1 MRVDELIELLK
12 ECPQDAELIIQ
23 KDSEG
28 NGYSP
33 LCGLDEECI
42 YVADSSYSG
51 EIYSTIL
58 TADEADLEQEEWD
71 ELLRGKRSIVLYP
84 IN

>member
-1 MRVDELIELLK
+1 MRVDKLIALLK
-12 ECPQDAELIIQ
+12 ECPQDAEIIMQ

-33 LCGLDEECI
+33 ICGVDRDCI
-42 YVADSSYSG
+42 YVADSSYPG
-51 EIYSTIL
+51 TAYSATL
-58 TADEADLEQEEWD
+58 TADEADLEQDEWE
-71 ELLRGKRSIVLYP
+71 ELLLGKRSIVLYP